1 MRVIF
6 PVIEENQL
14 SYSYTE
20 STHIQKQKPVTEQV
34 NRSFQRINQ
43 KSWQQHCFLNS
54 NTHQHQSN
62 NSHTYNILHYNLLSQ
77 LLKLM
82 LAKISERT
90 RSQIHK
96 NHLFSS

>member
-34 NRSFQRINQ
+34 KDVTIN
-43 KSWQQHCFLNS
+43 KGSVA
-54 NTHQHQSN
+54 TD
-62 NSHTYNILHYNLLSQ
+62 
-77 LLKLM
+77 
-82 LAKISERT
+82 
-90 RSQIHK
+90 
-96 NHLFSS
+96 

>member
-6 PVIEENQL
+6 AVIEENQL

-43 KSWQQHCFLNS
+43 KSWQ
-54 NTHQHQSN
+54 THSTVLAWRIPGMGETGGLPSMG
-62 NSHTYNILHYNLLSQ
+62 SHRVRHD
-77 LLKLM
+77 
-82 LAKISERT
+82 
-90 RSQIHK
+90 
-96 NHLFSS
+96 